1 MFFALLFVIWAWAV
15 SVHSPEGFADVQ
27 AIMDGFLGKFVAIG
41 TASALTYHILGGLRH
56 VVMDLGHWEE
66 LESGN
71 TSAKA
76 VIALWVVLTVVL
88 GVALW

>member
-1 MFFALLFVIWAWAV
+1 MNRLKENLQNPHVLIVGAGI
-15 SVHSPEGFADVQ
+15 
-27 AIMDGFLGKFVAIG
+27 IGKFVAIG

>member
-1 MFFALLFVIWAWAV
+1 
-15 SVHSPEGFADVQ
+15 
-27 AIMDGFLGKFVAIG
+27 MDGFFGKFVAIG